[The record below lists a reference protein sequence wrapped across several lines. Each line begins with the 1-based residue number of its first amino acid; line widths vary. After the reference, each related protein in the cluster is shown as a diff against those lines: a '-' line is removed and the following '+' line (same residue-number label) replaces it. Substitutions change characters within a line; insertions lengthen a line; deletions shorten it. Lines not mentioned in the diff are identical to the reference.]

1 MGKIVLG
8 AVIPD
13 QAKCPPKGRRRAPFG
28 ERKMTIP
35 RSIAELDFSRMKQKL
50 LDPEEGAG
58 LNTTEIDLAERE
70 YRKFLALHLA
80 CPDIPLV
87 PNRLVDLMWHAHI
100 LDTQRYA
107 DDCNRLF
114 GHVMHHDPYVGID
127 GPDSVLELHALFEE
141 TRRAY
146 ERSFGPYPLDR
157 LAAVRCKG
165 HACHVPT
172 PCACRVPGACN
183 SIRAA

>member
-1 MGKIVLG
+1 
-8 AVIPD
+8 
-13 QAKCPPKGRRRAPFG
+13 
-28 ERKMTIP
+28 MTITL
-35 RSIAELDFSRMKQKL
+35 SIAELDFSRMKQKL
-50 LDPEEGAG
+50 LDPEEGVD
-58 LNTTEIDLAERE
+58 LNTTEIDLAEQE

-100 LDTQRYA
+100 LDTQRYVEN
-107 DDCNRLF
+107 CKSIF
-114 GHVMHHDPYVGID
+114 GHVMHYDPYVWID
-127 GPDSVLELHALFEE
+127 GPDSVRELETLFEE

-146 ERSFGPYPLDR
+146 ERRFRQYPLDR

-172 PCACRVPGACN
+172 PCACRAPGACN
-183 SIRAA
+183 GIRAA